1 MTAAQARA
9 LVAAGC
15 RVLGA
20 NGQNDWIWGH
30 ASVADPAG
38 RGVWLK
44 AAGYGFEEI
53 DAGRVLLVDRDGRVL
68 EGAGRRPIE
77 YPIHCEVL
85 AARSDLGAVVHT
97 HPEHCVA
104 FAACGE
110 PLLPFSHAGS
120 WFVAPGVPRFTQTS
134 DLITTA
140 ELGRAV
146 ADALGDHC
154 ALFLVNHGIVTV
166 GPDLETAVVRALLLE
181 QACRMQLLVRAYGGS
196 PTWTPDEE
204 ALVKRGNVASELQIK
219 ACWDYL
225 VRSAAR
231 AR

>member
-1 MTAAQARA
+1 VTPAEARA

-30 ASVADPAG
+30 ASVRDPDG

-44 AAGYGFEEI
+44 AAGFGFEEI
-53 DAGRVLLVDRDGRVL
+53 DDDRVLLVDRDGRVL
-68 EGAGRRPIE
+68 EGEGRRPIE

-85 AARSDLGAVVHT
+85 AARPDLGAVVHS
-97 HPEHCVA
+97 HPDHCVA
-104 FAACGE
+104 FAAAGE
-110 PLLPFSHAGS
+110 PLRPFSHAGS
-120 WFVAPGVPRFTQTS
+120 WFVPPDVPRFTQTS

-140 ELGRAV
+140 KLGRAV
-146 ADALGDHC
+146 ADALGDHY
-154 ALFLVNHGIVTV
+154 ALFLVNHGIVTA

-181 QACRMQLLVRAYGGS
+181 QACRMQLLVRTYGGS
-196 PTWTPDEE
+196 PTYTPDEE
-204 ALVKRGNVASELQIK
+204 ALVKRRNVASELQIK

-225 VRSAAR
+225 ARSAPPA
-231 AR
+231 